1 MIASFD
7 RLNELNIKRR
17 SIPFK
22 QYFGEMDLFESQKKE
37 RIEAAKKIYDLMM
50 LFFEFVAVGVAAG
63 AVDWDYMQQWLASQ
77 LQIIVA
83 GIYVDGDDLFMG
95 FYPVN
100 TAQQIIEATR
110 QVYGVDGEKKPSE
123 VEEAKIISEDR
134 AMFIAE
140 NESNALY
147 NRADYEIAVK
157 RGKKFKTW
165 IAKTDSKVRKTH
177 REVDRKKIPIEEFFQ
192 VGMAEM
198 LYPKDVLN
206 AAGFPEEIVN
216 CRCVVKYS

>member
-7 RLNELNIKRR
+7 RLNQLNIKRR
-17 SIPFK
+17 SIPFEK
-22 QYFGEMDLFESQKKE
+22 YFGEMELFEGQKKE
-37 RIEAAKKIYDLMM
+37 RIAAAKKIYELMM
-50 LFFEFVAVGVAAG
+50 LFFELVSVGVVAG
-63 AVDWDYMQQWLASQ
+63 VVDWEYMQQWLASQ
-77 LQIIVA
+77 LQIIIANVYA
-83 GIYVDGDDLFMG
+83 DGDVLFMG
-95 FYPVN
+95 FYPAK
-100 TAQQIIEATR
+100 TSSEIIQATR
-110 QVYGVDGEKKPSE
+110 EVYGVYGESQPSE
-123 VEEAKIISEDR
+123 KEEAMVISEDR

-140 NESNALY
+140 NEANALY
-147 NRADYEIAVK
+147 NRADYEKAVR

-165 IAKTDSKVRKTH
+165 ITKEDPKVRKTH
-177 REVDRKKIPIEEFFQ
+177 REVDRKTIPIEEFFQ